1 MTLLR
6 LDKPGEYN
14 LGEITAGTVPIK
26 DQVIDVTAPD
36 VTIIGLNG
44 HGMRRA
50 ASDPVGDNDWQAFV
64 RVRSTAARCTI
75 AESLLDDNDV
85 ISIRV
90 DGASDFKLVN
100 SEIMHTGCGVF
111 LNGAATS
118 RIENSAIHK
127 IDRMLRNTATAGDD
141 TGAMCVAY
149 KDAPRNS
156 TRHKLLNSYI
166 GEAIAYSQDYGWNEG
181 AGVEIYQASSI
192 EVNGCVLL
200 DLAVTTETGSKSPI
214 QIYDIHFLN
223 NYIGALELQADGKNR
238 CGLGLRPLQNSR
250 ITGNRFF
257 DLDYWNIVIGWGSQ
271 TYGFGTNGDLVFSG
285 NQHACTRNSKAYSYS
300 NNGGTNYTVDPAET
314 ILYGSAAQPLAT
326 QFRKEA
332 IAKRDLILAS
342 SGLRAS
348 TPPVEPPVE
357 PPSSVDA
364 ALLARIAALEAGLK
378 AEEGARLTGDSAE
391 QQARVATDIALDH
404 RLDAIAGAA
413 GG

>member
-6 LDKPGEYN
+6 IDKPGEYN
-14 LGEITAGTVPIK
+14 LGEMTAGTVPIK

-50 ASDPVGDNDWQAFV
+50 ESDPVGDNDWQAFV

-90 DGASDFKLVN
+90 DGAPNFTLEN

-111 LNGAATS
+111 FNGAAQS
-118 RIENSAIHK
+118 RILNSAIHK
-127 IDRMLRNTATAGDD
+127 IDRMLRNTPTAGDD

-156 TRHKLLNSYI
+156 TRHKLLGSYL
-166 GEAIAYSQDYGWNEG
+166 GEAISYSNDYGWNEG

-200 DLAVTTETGSKSPI
+200 DLSVTTESGSKSPI

-223 NYIGALELQADGKNR
+223 NYIGALELIADEKYR
-238 CGLGLRPLQNSR
+238 RGLGLRPMQNSR
-250 ITGNRFF
+250 ITGNRYF
-257 DLDYWNIVIGWGSQ
+257 DLDHWDTVIGWGSQ
-271 TYGFGTNGDLVFSG
+271 TYGYGTNGDLVFSG
-285 NQHACTRNSKAYSYS
+285 NQHACTRNSKAYSY
-300 NNGGTNYTVDPAET
+300 NGNGGTAYTVDPAQT

-332 IAKRDLILAS
+332 IAKRDLILAG
-342 SGLRAS
+342 SGLGPS
-348 TPPVEPPVE
+348 TPPVPVPPTDSAILE
-357 PPSSVDA
+357 
-364 ALLARIAALEAGLK
+364 RIAALEAGLK
-378 AEEGARLTGDSAE
+378 AEESARMAADSAE